1 MTTVSANG
9 SSYQLTGIIS
19 SSGTLSYEK
28 TTTSTA
34 VLNLQDSVVGPL
46 IEELSFSSATSG
58 SFLVGNT
65 AADIWQ
71 VGTFTIAAAK
81 LAFIQQPS
89 NALAGIEIAP
99 AIKVGVEDASGDV
112 VTTDTSTVTLTLEGG
127 PEVGSG
133 SKSAVSGVATFSTI
147 ALDDPG
153 TYTVVASDGSLT
165 GATSTSFT
173 ISVPGWIDTANM
185 NVISGWAFDPTDP
198 ANPANVEIVITG
210 GPTQTFS
217 ADQTRSDLQS
227 VVGSTNHGFT
237 YSTPV
242 LSAGTHTAYIYVV
255 EANSTKLLLA
265 TKTLVSQN
273 SLFDEHYYLKEYPN
287 VAAAVADG
295 EFATGYDHY
304 IKYGQYEG
312 FSPSPYWDE
321 SWYLQENPDVAAAVR
336 AGTISSGFM
345 HYYLYGQYENR
356 PGLLYFNTNYYL
368 AKYPDVAAAVTAGT
382 ISSAFE
388 HFVLYGQYEG
398 RSPMKFFS
406 STVYDADNEDIVP
419 ESTGET
425 FSSDFEQ
432 FVEQGQ
438 YQGLI
443 ASNYYDEETYL
454 ADNADVAA
462 AVMAHQY
469 PDGFQ
474 QWLEYGQYEGRTA
487 V

>member
-1 MTTVSANG
+1 MSIGKN
-9 SSYQLTGIIS
+9 
-19 SSGTLSYEK
+19 SSGRISRRHPFGAELLEQRTLLSGHGF
-28 TTTSTA
+28 TSA
-34 VLNLQDSVVGPL
+34 DSP
-46 IEELSFSSATSG
+46 TSG
-58 SFLVGNT
+58 GANNAGSAIEFSPEVG
-65 AADIWQ
+65 
-71 VGTFTIAAAK
+71 VAAK
-81 LAFIQQPS
+81 LAFIQQPT
-89 NALAGIEIAP
+89 NALAGIEVAP
-99 AIKVGVEDASGDV
+99 AIKVGIEDSSGNV

-127 PEVGSG
+127 PQGGSG
-133 SKSAVSGVATFSTI
+133 SRAAASGVATFSTI

-165 GATSTSFT
+165 GATSSSFT

-185 NVISGWAFDPTDP
+185 NVISGWAYDPTNP
-198 ANPANVEIVITG
+198 ANPGNVEIVITG

-217 ADQTRSDLQS
+217 ANQTRSDLQP
-227 VVGSTNHGFT
+227 VLGSANHGFT

-242 LSAGTHTAYIYVV
+242 LSAGSHTAYIYVV
-255 EANSTKLLLA
+255 EANSTKVLLA

-287 VAAAVADG
+287 VAAAVASG

-312 FSPSPYWDE
+312 YSPSPYWNE
-321 SWYLQENPDVAAAVR
+321 SWYLQKNPDVAAAVR

-368 AKYPDVAAAVTAGT
+368 ANNPDVAAAVTAGN
-382 ISSAFE
+382 IPSAFE

-398 RSPMKFFS
+398 RAPMKYFS
-406 STVYDADNEDIVP
+406 SAVYDAHNAGFVP
-419 ESTGET
+419 ETTGQT

-438 YQGLI
+438 YDGLI
-443 ASNYYDEETYL
+443 ASNYYDEEIYL
-454 ADNADVAA
+454 DDNADVAA
-462 AVMAHQY
+462 AVTAHQY

>member
-1 MTTVSANG
+1 MSIGKNSSRRMKHRQSADYNTESDNSRRHPFAAESLERRILLSG
-9 SSYQLTGIIS
+9 HVLSSL
-19 SSGTLSYEK
+19 
-28 TTTSTA
+28 
-34 VLNLQDSVVGPL
+34 DSVTSVGADSAGSA
-46 IEELSFSSATSG
+46 IEVSPEVGVATK
-58 SFLVGNT
+58 LV
-65 AADIWQ
+65 
-71 VGTFTIAAAK
+71 
-81 LAFIQQPS
+81 FIQQPT

-99 AIKVGVEDASGDV
+99 PVEVAIEDSNGDI
-112 VTTDTSTVTLTLEGG
+112 VTTDTSTVTVTGHGG
-127 PEVGSG
+127 PEIGSG
-133 SKSAVSGVATFSTI
+133 SRSAVNGVATFSTI
-147 ALDDPG
+147 VVDAPG
-153 TYTVVASDGSLT
+153 TYTMTASDGSLT
-165 GATSTSFT
+165 GATSLSFT

-185 NVISGWAFDPTDP
+185 NVISGWAFDPT
-198 ANPANVEIVITG
+198 NPDNSANVEIAITG

-217 ADQTRSDLQS
+217 ADQTRSDLQA

-242 LSAGTHTAYIYVV
+242 LSVGNHTAYIYVV
-255 EANSTKLLLA
+255 EANSTKILLA

-273 SLFDEHYYLKEYPN
+273 SLFDEHYYLQEYPN

-312 FSPSPYWDE
+312 YSPSPYWDE
-321 SWYLQENPDVAAAVR
+321 SWYLQENPDVAAAVK

-345 HYYLYGQYENR
+345 HFYLYGQYENR
-356 PGLLYFNTNYYL
+356 PGLLYFNTSYYL
-368 AKYPDVAAAVTAGT
+368 ANNPDVAAAVTAGT

-398 RSPMKFFS
+398 RSPMKYFS
-406 STVYDADNEDIVP
+406 SAVYDAHNEGIVP
-419 ESTGET
+419 ETTGET

-438 YQGLI
+438 YEGLI
-443 ASNYYDEETYL
+443 ASNYYDEEIYL

-462 AVMAHQY
+462 AVTAHQY